1 MSEGLKAV
9 HEALKKAKI
18 TGVEAS
24 EWRSSVVLNG
34 RVASWDKKIEAGYA
48 ATGKGYK
55 GVVNDIEV
63 DNVATDSMYV
73 PRLNDGFL
81 EGKHFDVAIIGGG
94 VTGSAIARQ
103 LSKYNVSVV
112 LCEKEEDVAKH
123 ASGRND
129 GMVHPGFAASPGSKK
144 ANYNV
149 RGNRMYTDICKELDV
164 EFIRNGSIMLFGN
177 PFIRLLYPLMASR
190 AKKNGIGGWDYYSRK
205 KVRRVE
211 PNVIDSQHGGL
222 YMPSAGILSPYK
234 MTIAFAENAVQN
246 GVVVSLNTV
255 VTGFEMEAA
264 RIGRVTTN
272 RGTFSAGVVINAAGI
287 WADKIAEYADDR
299 FFSLH
304 GRKGVDAILDIKTG
318 RYQKHNTAMPPI
330 IQADSKTKG
339 GGLVLTPEGN
349 ILLGPTAEEVPFR
362 ENYSTDMEH
371 LDELKKHMR
380 LNKLLDKSQIITY
393 FAGIRACTYEEDFI
407 IEPSEHVN
415 NLVHAAGIQSPGLA
429 SAPAIAED
437 VVKMTVGILSKSM
450 DVTLKQNFNP
460 RRQSPPEL
468 KRMSLEK
475 RAELIKKN
483 PEYGRIVCRCEEI
496 SEGEIRDALRS
507 PIPVLS
513 VDGLKRR
520 ARTGAGRCHGGFCT
534 PRVLEIMSE
543 EFNCDM
549 TAIHKKGDHS
559 EFFYGHTKDDVDY
572 AGKTVKLKS
581 LQDEV

>member
-1 MSEGLKAV
+1 MSEGIKAV
-9 HEALKKAKI
+9 HKALNKAKI
-18 TGVEAS
+18 TGVEAG

-34 RVASWDKKIEAGYA
+34 RVSTWDQKITAGYA

-55 GVVNDIEV
+55 AVVNDIEV
-63 DNVATDSMYV
+63 DNVTYDSMYV
-73 PRLNDGFL
+73 PHLTDSFL

-94 VTGSAIARQ
+94 VTGCAIARQ
-103 LSKYNVSVV
+103 MSKYNVSVV

-144 ANYNV
+144 AHYNT
-149 RGNRMYTDICKELDV
+149 RGNRMYTDICNELDV
-164 EFIRNGSIMLFGN
+164 EFVRNGSIMLFGN
-177 PFIRLLYPLMASR
+177 PFIRLLYPLLVDR
-190 AKKNGIGGWDYYSRK
+190 VKKNGVDGWGYYSRK
-205 KVRRVE
+205 KVREAE
-211 PNVIDSQHGGL
+211 PNVIDKQHGGFFL
-222 YMPSAGILSPYK
+222 PSAGVLSPYK
-234 MTIAFAENAVQN
+234 LTIAFAENAVQN
-246 GVVVSLNTV
+246 GASVSLNTV
-255 VTGFEMEAA
+255 VHGFEMDGK
-264 RIGRVTTN
+264 RIRKIKTN
-272 RGTFSAGVVINAAGI
+272 RGSFTADVVINAAGI
-287 WADKIAEYADDR
+287 WADKLAEYADDR

-318 RYQKHNTAMPPI
+318 RYQNHNMAMPPI
-330 IQADSKTKG
+330 VQAGSKTKG

-349 ILLGPTAEEVPFR
+349 LLLGPTAEEVPFR
-362 ENYSTDMEH
+362 EDYSTDMKH
-371 LDELKKHMR
+371 LDELQKHMR

-407 IEPSEHVN
+407 IEPSEHVE

-437 VVKMTVGILSKSM
+437 VVKMTVGILSKRR
-450 DVTLKQNFNP
+450 DVAMKQDFNP
-460 RRQSPPEL
+460 KRQAAPEL

-475 RAELIKKN
+475 RAELIKQN

-507 PIPVLS
+507 PVPVLS

-534 PRVLEIMSE
+534 PRVLEIMAE

-549 TAIHKKGDHS
+549 TEIHKKGDHS

-572 AGKTVKLKS
+572 KGKTVKLKT
-581 LQDEV
+581 LQGEV